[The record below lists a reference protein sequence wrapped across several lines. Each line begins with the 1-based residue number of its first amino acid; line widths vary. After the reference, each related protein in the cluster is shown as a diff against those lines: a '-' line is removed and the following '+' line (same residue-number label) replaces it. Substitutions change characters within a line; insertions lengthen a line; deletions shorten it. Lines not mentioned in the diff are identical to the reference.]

1 MLHLAKITKI
11 HEDDAFFY
19 KDSDVKVGEIILWL
33 QQDECEGWE
42 QGHALRKNGHLIIF
56 FAIKTRRLN

>member
-11 HEDDAFFY
+11 NPVDAFFN
-19 KDSDVKVGEIILWL
+19 DTDVKVGEIILWL